1 MIGVISGGRLL
12 LAHDRSIPASVKY
25 SDRAR
30 RMRMTLSGE
39 GVLTVTLPRRT
50 SNAAMEEFIRSSLP
64 WIERTLY
71 KLSLRARGKKIPRQ
85 VFPTRF
91 VFPLS
96 GEQFPIRYEWRNVCW
111 LGVREENGS
120 ILVSGKVLDPGL
132 VHEAFVGYLIRKA
145 GQVLTPMLGRLAAEH
160 GFRIGKVSVR
170 FQRGRWGSCSRARD
184 ISLNAQMLF
193 LQPEEVHYV
202 LIHELCHTREMN
214 HSDRFWQEVA
224 KYCPDHLR
232 IRKALKQNRPEIWH

>member
-1 MIGVISGGRLL
+1 MIGGISNGRLL
-12 LAHDRSIPASVKY
+12 LAHDRSIPVEVKQ

-30 RMRMTLSGE
+30 RMRMTLSDE
-39 GVLTVTLPRRT
+39 GSLTVTLPRRT
-50 SNAAMEEFIRSSLP
+50 SQAAMEEFIRTSLP

-71 KLSLRARGKKIPRQ
+71 KLSLRARRKPPERS
-85 VFPTRF
+85 VFPA
-91 VFPLS
+91 VFTFPVTA
-96 GEQFPIRYEWRNVCW
+96 EQLPVRYEWHNVCW
-111 LGVREENGS
+111 LGVREEAGS
-120 ILVSGKVLDPGL
+120 IRVTGKVLDPVA
-132 VHEAFVGYLIRKA
+132 VHEAVTGYLIRKA
-145 GQVLTPMLGRLAAEH
+145 GLVLEPMLRGLAAEH
-160 GFRIGKVSVR
+160 GFRLGKVSIR

-193 LQPEEVHYV
+193 LQPEEVRYV

-232 IRKALKQNRPEIWH
+232 IRKALKQTRPEIWH

>member
-71 KLSLRARGKKIPRQ
+71 KLSLQSRRKTPEWP
-85 VFPTRF
+85 VFPVGFT
-91 VFPLS
+91 FPVTA
-96 GEQFPIRYEWRNVCW
+96 EHFPIRYEWHNVCW
-111 LGVREENGS
+111 IGVREEGRS
-120 ILVSGKVLDPGL
+120 ILVSGNVLLPDS
-132 VHEAFVGYLIRKA
+132 VHEALIGYLIRKA
-145 GQVLTPMLGRLAAEH
+145 GTVLEPRLRKLAAEYD
-160 GFRIGKVSVR
+160 FSIGKVSIR

-214 HSDRFWQEVA
+214 HSSRFWREVG
-224 KYCPDHLR
+224 KYCPDFLR
-232 IRKALKQNRPEIWH
+232 IRKALKQNRPEIWR